1 MKPAYVIG
9 NITVLDQDKW
19 SEYCSKVPTTLIPW
33 EGKLVFRGKQQA
45 VLGGQYQHSDAVV
58 IHFPNIDALNA
69 WFCSEDYQALIP
81 LREQAAKIDLVSY
94 QS

>member
-19 SEYCSKVPTTLIPW
+19 SEYCSKVPATLSRW
-33 EGKLVFRGKQQA
+33 EGELVFRGKQQK
-45 VLGGQYQHSDAVV
+45 VLGGKYQHSDAVV
-58 IHFPNIDALNA
+58 IYFPSIEALND
-69 WFCSEDYQALIP
+69 WFNSYDYQALIP
-81 LREQAAKIDLVSY
+81 LREQAANIDLISF

>member
-9 NITVLDQDKW
+9 NITVKDQDKW
-19 SEYCSKVPTTLIPW
+19 SEYCSKVPATLTPW
-33 EGKLVFRGKQQA
+33 EGQLVFRGKQQA

-58 IHFPNIDALNA
+58 IHFPSIEAVNS
-69 WFCSEDYQALIP
+69 WFMSEDYQALIS
-81 LREQAAKIDLVSY
+81 LREQAANIDLISY